1 MANIISFIIQ
11 KGGCGKTTTTANTA
25 GYLSR
30 QGFTVLCV
38 DMDPQ
43 GNLTQHFGYDIEVL
57 SQTLLQLFLKN
68 SSFESVVLKKNE
80 NLHILSNNLEMAKQE
95 TILQK
100 SFSPEF
106 LLRDTLYPIQAK
118 YDYVLI
124 DCPPT
129 LGLFSLNGLVASNE
143 FIIVVSPEFFPMK
156 AIKPLYETYR
166 QVKYN
171 HNHALLFNGIVL
183 TMCDFRTRHS
193 QEVLQIL
200 QRNFP
205 QKLYRSYIRNNVSL
219 KEASAYGQTI
229 FEYKPDST
237 GAFDYQNFSEE
248 LIRDH
253 HRIITKRQ
261 YYQKHF
267 EQLAKEE
274 QRQILM
280 FAKENVSNYIKSR
293 LDKFDENEV
302 IEKALIIERNKIIEK
317 FFPYRWNTR

>member
-1 MANIISFIIQ
+1 M
-11 KGGCGKTTTTANTA
+11 
-25 GYLSR
+25 
-30 QGFTVLCV
+30 
-38 DMDPQ
+38 
-43 GNLTQHFGYDIEVL
+43 
-57 SQTLLQLFLKN
+57 
-68 SSFESVVLKKNE
+68 
-80 NLHILSNNLEMAKQE
+80 
-95 TILQK
+95 LQK
-100 SFSPEF
+100 SYSPEF
-106 LLRDTLYPIQAK
+106 LLRDVLHPVQSD

-129 LGLFSLNGLVASNE
+129 LGLFSLNSLVASNE

-166 QVKYN
+166 QVKYQFN
-171 HNHALLFNGIVL
+171 HSLQFNGIVL

-205 QKLYRSYIRNNVSL
+205 QKLYKNYIRNTVTL

-229 FEYKPDST
+229 FEYKPRSS

-253 HRIITKRQ
+253 HRTISKRQ

-267 EQLAKEE
+267 NQLTKEE
-274 QRQILM
+274 QQQIM
-280 FAKENVSNYIKSR
+280 SFAKENLTSYVKSR
-293 LDKFDENEV
+293 LDSSYENKV

-317 FFPYRWNTR
+317 FFPYRQNPSLKENL